1 MNDVGL
7 SFAVPSFQVAINKS
21 ILILDFGHLILQV
34 LDFWHPYEKAAY
46 PEYFARREVRKREFV
61 ERWEKKYGQKVD
73 FGHEWK

>member
-7 SFAVPSFQVAINKS
+7 SFAVPSTTSVNKQLNIN
-21 ILILDFGHLILQV
+21 IGHLILQV

>member
-1 MNDVGL
+1 MIKFCCSTTTSVNEPLNVD
-7 SFAVPSFQVAINKS
+7 I
-21 ILILDFGHLILQV
+21 GHLTLQV